1 MARLICAC
9 GFILVLIL
17 CHEVVHVEGRGR
29 HLKSHLCKKC
39 NSRHHKNTLNAAAK
53 AGDHHLTGSAQERTS
68 KVEYVDA
75 FRPTAPGHSPGVG
88 HSINN

>member
-17 CHEVVHVEGRGR
+17 CGEVVDVKGR
-29 HLKSHLCKKC
+29 HLKPHLCKKC
-39 NSRHHKNTLNAAAK
+39 RNHRHSKNSLNAAK
-53 AGDHHLTGSAQERTS
+53 AGDHHHLTGSAQGRTS
-68 KVEYVDA
+68 KVEYVDD